1 MQTSPFRLE
10 NVGQKTNMIPARK
23 FAREATPES
32 TINRR
37 LSDLRE
43 VAANLTKSKLGPLR
57 TCEAVIKGKTLDL
70 KTGAFFAGLP
80 PEEKHYWIS
89 SLYALLMPRNRR
101 RKLAAYFTPPHLA
114 THAVNILLCAGIRP
128 GTDRILDPSSGGA
141 AFLVP
146 LASHIARQAKNRRL
160 PAESVLERIE
170 NSLFG
175 VEIEPGLAALSKIL
189 IADLLKEEIRSAKR
203 KPKTS
208 VQETN
213 TLNLKAPEEH
223 YDAIIGNPPYGRILK
238 PTKKLLE
245 EFALVI
251 SDGYVNLYTL
261 FLEQAIRFVKP
272 GGVICLI
279 VPMSFIGGPYFA
291 NLRKR
296 ILETCDVICLDPID
310 KRSDVFL
317 DVLYDV
323 CVLAL
328 RKKGGSGPAIV
339 PTCSLLMVDQPNRN
353 LGNLE
358 LPRRLNSAVW
368 ALPDAEQ
375 ACSVFQSGFETLRDY
390 GYVARTGYFVWNREK
405 KRYRIGRKP
414 RSNEVPLFWAH
425 NVKPGV
431 PCRPYDRNPA
441 GEKIGFVKIGWETN
455 AIIREDA
462 LILQR
467 TSNRRQDRRLRA
479 AVARQSQI
487 PGGRGFV
494 GENHT
499 IIIVPDPKKKTKVKL
514 SVLCRLLNTSAVDS
528 RFRRISG
535 SVSVSTKALN
545 QLPLPAA
552 DQVRRRFV
560 ADCDDELTAQLCYIE
575 SLKLTK
581 ASSARDSED

>member
-1 MQTSPFRLE
+1 
-10 NVGQKTNMIPARK
+10 
-23 FAREATPES
+23 
-32 TINRR
+32 
-37 LSDLRE
+37 
-43 VAANLTKSKLGPLR
+43 
-57 TCEAVIKGKTLDL
+57 
-70 KTGAFFAGLP
+70 
-80 PEEKHYWIS
+80 
-89 SLYALLMPRNRR
+89 MPRNHR

-114 THAVNILLCAGIRP
+114 IHAVNILLRAGIRP
-128 GTDRILDPSSGGA
+128 GGDRILDPASGGA

-146 LASHIARQAKNRRL
+146 LASHIASQAKHRCL
-160 PAESVLERIE
+160 PPESVLQRIE

-189 IADLLKEEIRSAKR
+189 IADLLKEEIRSANR
-203 KPKTS
+203 KPKIS
-208 VQETN
+208 VLETN
-213 TLNLKAPEEH
+213 TLSLQAPEEL

-238 PTKKLLE
+238 PSKKLLE
-245 EFALVI
+245 DFHPAI
-251 SDGYVNLYTL
+251 SDGYVNLYAL
-261 FLEQAIRFVKP
+261 FLEQSIRFVKP

-296 ILETCDVICLDPID
+296 ILQTCDVMSLDPID

-328 RKKGGSGPAIV
+328 RKKGSSGAAID
-339 PTCSLLMVDQPNRN
+339 PTCSLLMLGQPNRHI
-353 LGNLE
+353 GNLE
-358 LPRRLNSAVW
+358 LPRSLNCGVW

-375 ACSVFQSGFETLRDY
+375 GSNVFQSGLETLREY

-425 NVKPGV
+425 NVKLGV
-431 PCRPYDRNPA
+431 LCRPYDRTPKA
-441 GEKIGFVKIGWETN
+441 EKIGFVKIGRNTT
-455 AIIREDA
+455 AVIREDA
-462 LILQR
+462 IILQR
-467 TSNRRQDRRLRA
+467 TSNRRQNRRLHA

-499 IIIVPDPKKKTKVKL
+499 IIIVPDPKKKTRVKL

-545 QLPLPAA
+545 QLPLPSA
-552 DQVRRRFV
+552 DQVRARFV
-560 ADCDDELTAQLCYIE
+560 GDCDDELTAQLCYVE
-575 SLKLTK
+575 SSRLMK
-581 ASSARDSED
+581 ASSARRPED

>member
-1 MQTSPFRLE
+1 MILA
-10 NVGQKTNMIPARK
+10 QKLARK
-23 FAREATPES
+23 TTPES

-37 LSDLRE
+37 LSDLRD
-43 VAANLTKSKLGPLR
+43 VAVRLAASKLGPLR
-57 TCEAVIKGKTLDL
+57 TCQTVIEGKAVDL

-114 THAVNILLCAGIRP
+114 IHAVNILLRAGIRP
-128 GTDRILDPSSGGA
+128 GTDRILDPASGGA

-146 LASHIARQAKNRRL
+146 LASYIASQANNCCL
-160 PAESVLERIE
+160 PAESVLQRIE

-189 IADLLKEEIRSAKR
+189 LADLLKEEIRSAKR
-203 KPKTS
+203 KPKMS

-213 TLNLKAPEEH
+213 TLNLQAPEEH
-223 YDAIIGNPPYGRILK
+223 YDAVIGNPPYGRILK
-238 PTKKLLE
+238 PTKKLLK
-245 EFALVI
+245 EFDAAI
-251 SDGYVNLYTL
+251 SEGYVNLYAL
-261 FLEQAIRFVKP
+261 FLEQSIRFVRP

-296 ILETCDVICLDPID
+296 ILQTCDVMSLDPID

-328 RKKGGSGPAIV
+328 RKKGNSGPAIV
-339 PTCSLLMVDQPNRN
+339 PTCSLLMLDQPNRHI
-353 LGNLE
+353 GNLE
-358 LPRRLNSAVW
+358 LPSRPNNGVW
-368 ALPDAEQ
+368 ALPDAER
-375 ACSVFQSGFETLRDY
+375 ACNVFQSGLETLRDY

-405 KRYRIGRKP
+405 KRYRIGREP

-425 NVKPGV
+425 NVKPGM
-431 PCRPYDRNPA
+431 PCRPCDRNPE

-467 TSNRRQDRRLRA
+467 TSNRRQNRRLRA

-499 IIIVPDPKKKTKVKL
+499 IIIVPDPKKKTRVKL

-535 SVSVSTKALN
+535 SVSVSTKAVN

-552 DQVRRRFV
+552 DEVRARFV
-560 ADCDDELTAQLCYIE
+560 ADCDDELTAQLCYVE

-581 ASSARDSED
+581 ASSPGHSED